1 VLGIGSFLSFV
12 GLFLAAALFLVMF
25 PNFATGAA
33 AVVGRK
39 PLQSLGLGLAFV
51 ACVPFLGVVLL
62 ITVIGIPLALLL
74 VPIYLLLLFL
84 GWATVAL
91 FVAQRGLDTLRPGR
105 PATMPARLLALFL
118 ALVALWLLRQIPL
131 VGGLIAFVALLA
143 GIGAFVWQA
152 WNRREPAPRAAA

>member
-1 VLGIGSFLSFV
+1 
-12 GLFLAAALFLVMF
+12 
-25 PNFATGAA
+25 
-33 AVVGRK
+33 
-39 PLQSLGLGLAFV
+39 
-51 ACVPFLGVVLL
+51 
-62 ITVIGIPLALLL
+62 
-74 VPIYLLLLFL
+74 
-84 GWATVAL
+84 
-91 FVAQRGLDTLRPGR
+91 R

>member
-1 VLGIGSFLSFV
+1 VLGVGSVLSFI
-12 GLFLAAALFLVMF
+12 GLFLTAALFLALF
-25 PNFATGAA
+25 PKFAASAA

-84 GWATVAL
+84 GWTTVAL
-91 FVAQRGLDTLRPGR
+91 FVAQRGLDALRPGR
-105 PATMPARLLALFL
+105 PSTMTVRLLALFL
-118 ALVALWLLRQIPL
+118 ALVALWLLRQVPL
-131 VGGLIAFVALLA
+131 VGGLLAFVALLA

-152 WNRREPAPRAAA
+152 WNRRESTPQAAA